1 MSTAKLVAWAVFTV
15 AAGVKAWHLSSLLR
29 ARLLEISTR
38 TEQRQLLRLR
48 KVLERRWQQDQQR
61 LGGS

>member
-15 AAGVKAWHLSSLLR
+15 AAGVKAWRLSSLLR